1 MSKLVQRLAAMVA
14 MTAVVLGAT
23 IGGVSSMM
31 IHYKPLNE
39 GAETVLTVN
48 GDAVTADEYSGYMLY
63 NMQYYA
69 SMYAQMGLTDLWSN
83 EDMAKSL
90 GASMPEAAEQ
100 QAIYARVV
108 MQKFNELGLKLSY
121 NEQKEMAS
129 VRRNSI
135 ANTTKDAYLNQI
147 AQFGFSDQTYQNF
160 MYISQCYQALND
172 YYFGENGVN
181 TPSDEDI
188 QKYYEDNYIT
198 AKHILITTVDPASGE
213 TKRTDEE
220 AKKEAQSI
228 LDRINAGEDFDTL
241 MNQYSEDTGLSNNPN
256 GYTFTEGQ
264 MVTEFYDGAKA
275 LAEDEVSE
283 LVKSSYGYH
292 IILRL
297 PLDPDGK
304 TLSQDSG
311 TGDYMTLRADAAN
324 ELFNNMLI
332 DWINNAEV
340 EWKGDFGTMD
350 YNELFEE
357 PAAKSANV
365 WMYVAIAAL
374 VVIVALAAVLL
385 GRKKPAETEETGTSE
400 TAEVTTDETEKTET
414 EDVPETPA
422 APETE
427 TEAPA
432 EAEGETKTEEDE

>member
-48 GDAVTADEYSGYMLY
+48 GDAVAADEYSGYMLY

-83 EDMAKSL
+83 KDMAKSL

-147 AQFGFSDQTYQNF
+147 AQVGFSDQTYQNF

-292 IILRL
+292 IIKRVK
-297 PLDPDGK
+297 LDD
-304 TLSQDSG
+304 SQLDNFKSDIVSAISG
-311 TGDYMTLRADAAN
+311 SMD
-324 ELFNNMLI
+324 ELLKQWI
-332 DWINNAEV
+332 DEAQV
-340 EWKGDFGTMD
+340 E
-350 YNELFEE
+350 
-357 PAAKSANV
+357 
-365 WMYVAIAAL
+365 
-374 VVIVALAAVLL
+374 
-385 GRKKPAETEETGTSE
+385 
-400 TAEVTTDETEKTET
+400 TTDLYSSITYENVYDYLPQDVQTLITRPGEESEQSDAQQSDADQSATEQS
-414 EDVPETPA
+414 A
-422 APETE
+422 Q
-427 TEAPA
+427 
-432 EAEGETKTEEDE
+432 

>member
-83 EDMAKSL
+83 KDMAKSL

-283 LVKSSYGYH
+283 LVKSNYGYH
-292 IILRL
+292 IIKRVK
-297 PLDPDGK
+297 LDD
-304 TLSQDSG
+304 SQLDNFKSDIISAISG
-311 TGDYMTLRADAAN
+311 SMD
-324 ELFNNMLI
+324 ELLQQWM
-332 DWINNAEV
+332 DEAQV
-340 EWKGDFGTMD
+340 E
-350 YNELFEE
+350 
-357 PAAKSANV
+357 
-365 WMYVAIAAL
+365 
-374 VVIVALAAVLL
+374 
-385 GRKKPAETEETGTSE
+385 
-400 TAEVTTDETEKTET
+400 TTDLYSTITYENVYDYLPQDVQTLVTRPGEASEQSDAQQSDAQQSDAQQSDAQPSDAEQSATEQS
-414 EDVPETPA
+414 A
-422 APETE
+422 Q
-427 TEAPA
+427 
-432 EAEGETKTEEDE
+432 

>member
-48 GDAVTADEYSGYMLY
+48 GDAVAADEYSGYMLY

-83 EDMAKSL
+83 KDMAKSL

-188 QKYYEDNYIT
+188 HKYYEDNYIT

-264 MVTEFYDGAKA
+264 MLTEFYDGAKA

-292 IILRL
+292 IIKRVK
-297 PLDPDGK
+297 LDE
-304 TLSQDSG
+304 SQLDNFKSDIVSAISG
-311 TGDYMTLRADAAN
+311 SMD
-324 ELFNNMLI
+324 ELLKQWI
-332 DWINNAEV
+332 DEAQV
-340 EWKGDFGTMD
+340 E
-350 YNELFEE
+350 
-357 PAAKSANV
+357 
-365 WMYVAIAAL
+365 
-374 VVIVALAAVLL
+374 
-385 GRKKPAETEETGTSE
+385 
-400 TAEVTTDETEKTET
+400 TTDLYSSITYENVYDYLPQDVQTLITRPGEESEQSDAQQSDADQSATEQS
-414 EDVPETPA
+414 A
-422 APETE
+422 Q
-427 TEAPA
+427 
-432 EAEGETKTEEDE
+432 

>member
-83 EDMAKSL
+83 KDMAKSL

-292 IILRL
+292 IIKRVK
-297 PLDPDGK
+297 LDD
-304 TLSQDSG
+304 SQLDNFKSDIISAISG
-311 TGDYMTLRADAAN
+311 SMD
-324 ELFNNMLI
+324 ELLQQWM
-332 DWINNAEV
+332 DEAQV
-340 EWKGDFGTMD
+340 E
-350 YNELFEE
+350 
-357 PAAKSANV
+357 
-365 WMYVAIAAL
+365 
-374 VVIVALAAVLL
+374 
-385 GRKKPAETEETGTSE
+385 
-400 TAEVTTDETEKTET
+400 TTDLYSTITYENVYDYLPQDVQTLVTRPGEASEQSDAQQSDAEQSATEQS
-414 EDVPETPA
+414 A
-422 APETE
+422 Q
-427 TEAPA
+427 
-432 EAEGETKTEEDE
+432 

>member
-48 GDAVTADEYSGYMLY
+48 GDAVAAEEYSGYMLY

-83 EDMAKSL
+83 KDMAKSL

-135 ANTTKDAYLNQI
+135 ANTGKDAYLNQI

-292 IILRL
+292 IIKRVK
-297 PLDPDGK
+297 LDD
-304 TLSQDSG
+304 SQLDNFKSDIVSAISG
-311 TGDYMTLRADAAN
+311 SMD
-324 ELFNNMLI
+324 ELLQQWM
-332 DWINNAEV
+332 DEAQV
-340 EWKGDFGTMD
+340 E
-350 YNELFEE
+350 
-357 PAAKSANV
+357 
-365 WMYVAIAAL
+365 
-374 VVIVALAAVLL
+374 
-385 GRKKPAETEETGTSE
+385 
-400 TAEVTTDETEKTET
+400 TTDLYSTITYENVYDYLPQDVQTLITRPGEESEQPDAQQSDADQSATEQS
-414 EDVPETPA
+414 A
-422 APETE
+422 Q
-427 TEAPA
+427 
-432 EAEGETKTEEDE
+432 

>member
-83 EDMAKSL
+83 ADMAKSL

-292 IILRL
+292 IIKRVK
-297 PLDPDGK
+297 LDD
-304 TLSQDSG
+304 SQLDNFKSDIISAISG
-311 TGDYMTLRADAAN
+311 SMD
-324 ELFNNMLI
+324 ELLQQWM
-332 DWINNAEV
+332 DEAQV
-340 EWKGDFGTMD
+340 E
-350 YNELFEE
+350 
-357 PAAKSANV
+357 
-365 WMYVAIAAL
+365 
-374 VVIVALAAVLL
+374 
-385 GRKKPAETEETGTSE
+385 
-400 TAEVTTDETEKTET
+400 TTDLYSTITYENVYDYLPQDVQTLVTRPGEESEQSDAQQSATEQS
-414 EDVPETPA
+414 A
-422 APETE
+422 Q
-427 TEAPA
+427 
-432 EAEGETKTEEDE
+432 

>member
-48 GDAVTADEYSGYMLY
+48 GDAVAADEYSGYMLY

-108 MQKFNELGLKLSY
+108 LQKFNELGLKLSY
-121 NEQKEMAS
+121 DDQKEMAS
-129 VRRNSI
+129 IRRNSI
-135 ANTTKDAYLNQI
+135 ANTSKDAYLNQI
-147 AQFGFSDQTYQNF
+147 AQFGFSDQSYQNF

-198 AKHILITTVDPASGE
+198 AKHILIATVDPASGE

-292 IILRL
+292 IIKRVKLDDSQLDNYKSDIVTAISGSMDELLQQWMDEADVETTDAYDNITYENVYDYL
-297 PLDPDGK
+297 PKDVQALVTRPG
-304 TLSQDSG
+304 SDSEQS
-311 TGDYMTLRADAAN
+311 DAAQS
-324 ELFNNMLI
+324 
-332 DWINNAEV
+332 DA
-340 EWKGDFGTMD
+340 DQ
-350 YNELFEE
+350 
-357 PAAKSANV
+357 SA
-365 WMYVAIAAL
+365 
-374 VVIVALAAVLL
+374 
-385 GRKKPAETEETGTSE
+385 TEQS
-400 TAEVTTDETEKTET
+400 AQ
-414 EDVPETPA
+414 
-422 APETE
+422 
-427 TEAPA
+427 
-432 EAEGETKTEEDE
+432 

>member
-48 GDAVTADEYSGYMLY
+48 GDAVAADEYSGYMLY

-83 EDMAKSL
+83 KDMAKSL

-241 MNQYSEDTGLSNNPN
+241 MNQYSEDTGLSNDPN

-264 MVTEFYDGAKA
+264 MLTEFYDGAKA

-292 IILRL
+292 IIKRVK
-297 PLDPDGK
+297 LDD
-304 TLSQDSG
+304 SQFDNFKSDIVSAISG
-311 TGDYMTLRADAAN
+311 SMD
-324 ELFNNMLI
+324 ELLKQWI
-332 DWINNAEV
+332 DEAQV
-340 EWKGDFGTMD
+340 E
-350 YNELFEE
+350 
-357 PAAKSANV
+357 
-365 WMYVAIAAL
+365 
-374 VVIVALAAVLL
+374 
-385 GRKKPAETEETGTSE
+385 
-400 TAEVTTDETEKTET
+400 TTDLYSSITYENVYDYLPQDVQTLITRPGEESEQSDAQQSDADQSATEQS
-414 EDVPETPA
+414 A
-422 APETE
+422 Q
-427 TEAPA
+427 
-432 EAEGETKTEEDE
+432 

>member
-135 ANTTKDAYLNQI
+135 ANTSKDAYLNQI

-228 LDRINAGEDFDTL
+228 LNRINAGEDFDTL

-292 IILRL
+292 IIKRVK
-297 PLDPDGK
+297 LDD
-304 TLSQDSG
+304 SQLDNFKSDIVSAISG
-311 TGDYMTLRADAAN
+311 SMD
-324 ELFNNMLI
+324 ELLKQWI
-332 DWINNAEV
+332 DEAQV
-340 EWKGDFGTMD
+340 E
-350 YNELFEE
+350 
-357 PAAKSANV
+357 
-365 WMYVAIAAL
+365 
-374 VVIVALAAVLL
+374 
-385 GRKKPAETEETGTSE
+385 
-400 TAEVTTDETEKTET
+400 TTDLYSSITYENVYDYLPQDVQTLITRPGEESEQSDAQQSDADQSATEQS
-414 EDVPETPA
+414 A
-422 APETE
+422 Q
-427 TEAPA
+427 
-432 EAEGETKTEEDE
+432 

>member
-83 EDMAKSL
+83 ADMAKSL

-292 IILRL
+292 IIKRVK
-297 PLDPDGK
+297 LDD
-304 TLSQDSG
+304 SQLDNFKSDIISAISG
-311 TGDYMTLRADAAN
+311 SMD
-324 ELFNNMLI
+324 ELLQQWM
-332 DWINNAEV
+332 DEAQV
-340 EWKGDFGTMD
+340 E
-350 YNELFEE
+350 
-357 PAAKSANV
+357 
-365 WMYVAIAAL
+365 
-374 VVIVALAAVLL
+374 
-385 GRKKPAETEETGTSE
+385 
-400 TAEVTTDETEKTET
+400 TTDLYSTITYENVYDYLPQDVQTLVTRPGEASEQSDAQQSDAQPSDAEQSATEQS
-414 EDVPETPA
+414 A
-422 APETE
+422 Q
-427 TEAPA
+427 
-432 EAEGETKTEEDE
+432 

>member
-69 SMYAQMGLTDLWSN
+69 SMYAQMGLTDLWAN

-292 IILRL
+292 IIKRVK
-297 PLDPDGK
+297 LDD
-304 TLSQDSG
+304 SQLDNFKSDIISAISG
-311 TGDYMTLRADAAN
+311 SMD
-324 ELFNNMLI
+324 ELLQQWM
-332 DWINNAEV
+332 DEAQV
-340 EWKGDFGTMD
+340 E
-350 YNELFEE
+350 
-357 PAAKSANV
+357 
-365 WMYVAIAAL
+365 
-374 VVIVALAAVLL
+374 
-385 GRKKPAETEETGTSE
+385 
-400 TAEVTTDETEKTET
+400 TTDLYSTITYENVYDYLPQDVQTLVTRPGEASEQSDAQQSDAQQSDAQPSDAEQSATEQS
-414 EDVPETPA
+414 A
-422 APETE
+422 Q
-427 TEAPA
+427 
-432 EAEGETKTEEDE
+432 

>member
-135 ANTTKDAYLNQI
+135 ANTSQDAYLNQI

-181 TPSDEDI
+181 TPSEEDI
-188 QKYYEDNYIT
+188 QKYFEDNYIT

-292 IILRL
+292 IIKRVK
-297 PLDPDGK
+297 LDD
-304 TLSQDSG
+304 SQLDNFKSDIVSAISG
-311 TGDYMTLRADAAN
+311 SMD
-324 ELFNNMLI
+324 ELLQQWM
-332 DWINNAEV
+332 DEAQV
-340 EWKGDFGTMD
+340 E
-350 YNELFEE
+350 
-357 PAAKSANV
+357 
-365 WMYVAIAAL
+365 
-374 VVIVALAAVLL
+374 
-385 GRKKPAETEETGTSE
+385 
-400 TAEVTTDETEKTET
+400 TTDLYSTITYENVYDYLPQDVQTLITRPGEESEQSDAQQSDADQSATEQS
-414 EDVPETPA
+414 A
-422 APETE
+422 Q
-427 TEAPA
+427 
-432 EAEGETKTEEDE
+432 

>member
-83 EDMAKSL
+83 KDMAKSL

-292 IILRL
+292 IIKRIK
-297 PLDPDGK
+297 LDE
-304 TLSQDSG
+304 SQLDNFKSDIVSAISG
-311 TGDYMTLRADAAN
+311 SMDKL
-324 ELFNNMLI
+324 LQQWI
-332 DWINNAEV
+332 DEAQV
-340 EWKGDFGTMD
+340 E
-350 YNELFEE
+350 
-357 PAAKSANV
+357 
-365 WMYVAIAAL
+365 
-374 VVIVALAAVLL
+374 
-385 GRKKPAETEETGTSE
+385 
-400 TAEVTTDETEKTET
+400 TTDLYSTITYENVYDYLPKDVQTLITRPGEESEQSDAQPSDADQSATEQS
-414 EDVPETPA
+414 A
-422 APETE
+422 Q
-427 TEAPA
+427 
-432 EAEGETKTEEDE
+432 

>member
-48 GDAVTADEYSGYMLY
+48 GDAVAADEYSGYMLY

-83 EDMAKSL
+83 KDMAKSL

-264 MVTEFYDGAKA
+264 MLTEFYDGAKA

-292 IILRL
+292 IIKRIK
-297 PLDPDGK
+297 LDD
-304 TLSQDSG
+304 SQLDNFKSDIVSAISG
-311 TGDYMTLRADAAN
+311 SMD
-324 ELFNNMLI
+324 ELLQQWM
-332 DWINNAEV
+332 DEAQV
-340 EWKGDFGTMD
+340 E
-350 YNELFEE
+350 
-357 PAAKSANV
+357 
-365 WMYVAIAAL
+365 
-374 VVIVALAAVLL
+374 
-385 GRKKPAETEETGTSE
+385 
-400 TAEVTTDETEKTET
+400 TTDLYSTITYENVYDYLPQDVQTLVTRPGEASEQSDAQPSDADQSATEQS
-414 EDVPETPA
+414 A
-422 APETE
+422 Q
-427 TEAPA
+427 
-432 EAEGETKTEEDE
+432 

>member
-83 EDMAKSL
+83 ADMAKSL

-292 IILRL
+292 IIKRVK
-297 PLDPDGK
+297 LDD
-304 TLSQDSG
+304 SQLDNFKSDIVSAISG
-311 TGDYMTLRADAAN
+311 SMD
-324 ELFNNMLI
+324 ELLQQWM
-332 DWINNAEV
+332 DEAQV
-340 EWKGDFGTMD
+340 E
-350 YNELFEE
+350 
-357 PAAKSANV
+357 
-365 WMYVAIAAL
+365 
-374 VVIVALAAVLL
+374 
-385 GRKKPAETEETGTSE
+385 
-400 TAEVTTDETEKTET
+400 TTDLYSTITYENVYDYLPQDVQTLVTRPGEASEQSDAQPSDAGQSATEQS
-414 EDVPETPA
+414 A
-422 APETE
+422 Q
-427 TEAPA
+427 
-432 EAEGETKTEEDE
+432 

>member
-83 EDMAKSL
+83 KDMAKSL

-292 IILRL
+292 IIKRVK
-297 PLDPDGK
+297 LDE
-304 TLSQDSG
+304 SQLDNFKSDIVSAISG
-311 TGDYMTLRADAAN
+311 SMD
-324 ELFNNMLI
+324 ELLKQWI
-332 DWINNAEV
+332 DEAQV
-340 EWKGDFGTMD
+340 E
-350 YNELFEE
+350 
-357 PAAKSANV
+357 
-365 WMYVAIAAL
+365 
-374 VVIVALAAVLL
+374 
-385 GRKKPAETEETGTSE
+385 
-400 TAEVTTDETEKTET
+400 TTDLYSSITYENVYDYLPQDVQTLITRPGEESEQSDAQQSDADQSATEQS
-414 EDVPETPA
+414 A
-422 APETE
+422 Q
-427 TEAPA
+427 
-432 EAEGETKTEEDE
+432 

>member
-292 IILRL
+292 IIKRVK
-297 PLDPDGK
+297 LDD
-304 TLSQDSG
+304 SQLDNFKSDIISAISG
-311 TGDYMTLRADAAN
+311 SMD
-324 ELFNNMLI
+324 ELLQQWM
-332 DWINNAEV
+332 DEAQV
-340 EWKGDFGTMD
+340 E
-350 YNELFEE
+350 
-357 PAAKSANV
+357 
-365 WMYVAIAAL
+365 
-374 VVIVALAAVLL
+374 
-385 GRKKPAETEETGTSE
+385 
-400 TAEVTTDETEKTET
+400 TTDLYSTITYENVYDYLPQDVQTLVTRPGEASEQSDAQQSDAQQSDAQPSYAEQSATEQS
-414 EDVPETPA
+414 A
-422 APETE
+422 Q
-427 TEAPA
+427 
-432 EAEGETKTEEDE
+432 

>member
-48 GDAVTADEYSGYMLY
+48 GDAVAADEYSGYMLY

-83 EDMAKSL
+83 KDMAKSL

-256 GYTFTEGQ
+256 GYTLTEGQ

-292 IILRL
+292 IIKRVK
-297 PLDPDGK
+297 LDD
-304 TLSQDSG
+304 SQLDNFKSDIVSAISG
-311 TGDYMTLRADAAN
+311 SMD
-324 ELFNNMLI
+324 ELLKQWI
-332 DWINNAEV
+332 DEAQV
-340 EWKGDFGTMD
+340 E
-350 YNELFEE
+350 
-357 PAAKSANV
+357 
-365 WMYVAIAAL
+365 
-374 VVIVALAAVLL
+374 
-385 GRKKPAETEETGTSE
+385 
-400 TAEVTTDETEKTET
+400 TTDLYSSITYENVYDYLPQDVQTLITRPGEESEQSDAQQSDADQSATEQS
-414 EDVPETPA
+414 A
-422 APETE
+422 Q
-427 TEAPA
+427 
-432 EAEGETKTEEDE
+432 

>member
-135 ANTTKDAYLNQI
+135 ANTSKDAYLNQI

-292 IILRL
+292 IIKRIK
-297 PLDPDGK
+297 LDD
-304 TLSQDSG
+304 SQLDNFKSDIVSAISG
-311 TGDYMTLRADAAN
+311 SMD
-324 ELFNNMLI
+324 ELLQQWI
-332 DWINNAEV
+332 DEAQV
-340 EWKGDFGTMD
+340 E
-350 YNELFEE
+350 
-357 PAAKSANV
+357 
-365 WMYVAIAAL
+365 
-374 VVIVALAAVLL
+374 
-385 GRKKPAETEETGTSE
+385 
-400 TAEVTTDETEKTET
+400 TTDLYSTITYENVYDYLPKDVQTLITRPGEESEQSDAQPSDADQSATEQS
-414 EDVPETPA
+414 A
-422 APETE
+422 Q
-427 TEAPA
+427 
-432 EAEGETKTEEDE
+432 

>member
-283 LVKSSYGYH
+283 LVKSNYGYH
-292 IILRL
+292 IIKRVK
-297 PLDPDGK
+297 LDE
-304 TLSQDSG
+304 SQLDNFKSDIVSAISG
-311 TGDYMTLRADAAN
+311 SMDKLLQQWMDEAQ
-324 ELFNNMLI
+324 
-332 DWINNAEV
+332 V
-340 EWKGDFGTMD
+340 E
-350 YNELFEE
+350 
-357 PAAKSANV
+357 
-365 WMYVAIAAL
+365 
-374 VVIVALAAVLL
+374 
-385 GRKKPAETEETGTSE
+385 
-400 TAEVTTDETEKTET
+400 TTDLYSTITYENVYDYLPQDVQTLVTRPGEASEPSDAQPSDADQSATEQS
-414 EDVPETPA
+414 A
-422 APETE
+422 Q
-427 TEAPA
+427 
-432 EAEGETKTEEDE
+432 

>member
-283 LVKSSYGYH
+283 LVKSNYGYH
-292 IILRL
+292 IIKRVK
-297 PLDPDGK
+297 LDD
-304 TLSQDSG
+304 SQLDNFKSDNISAISG
-311 TGDYMTLRADAAN
+311 SMD
-324 ELFNNMLI
+324 ELLQQWM
-332 DWINNAEV
+332 DEAQV
-340 EWKGDFGTMD
+340 E
-350 YNELFEE
+350 
-357 PAAKSANV
+357 
-365 WMYVAIAAL
+365 
-374 VVIVALAAVLL
+374 
-385 GRKKPAETEETGTSE
+385 
-400 TAEVTTDETEKTET
+400 TTDLYSTITYENVYDYLPQDVQTLVTRPGEASEQSDAQQSDAQPSDAEQSATEQS
-414 EDVPETPA
+414 A
-422 APETE
+422 Q
-427 TEAPA
+427 
-432 EAEGETKTEEDE
+432 

>member
-292 IILRL
+292 IIKRVK
-297 PLDPDGK
+297 LDD
-304 TLSQDSG
+304 SQLDNFKSNIISAISG
-311 TGDYMTLRADAAN
+311 SMD
-324 ELFNNMLI
+324 ELLQQWM
-332 DWINNAEV
+332 DEAQV
-340 EWKGDFGTMD
+340 E
-350 YNELFEE
+350 
-357 PAAKSANV
+357 
-365 WMYVAIAAL
+365 
-374 VVIVALAAVLL
+374 
-385 GRKKPAETEETGTSE
+385 
-400 TAEVTTDETEKTET
+400 TTDLYSTITYENVYDYLPQDVQTLVTRPGEASEQSDAQQSDAQQSDAQPSDAEQSATEQS
-414 EDVPETPA
+414 A
-422 APETE
+422 Q
-427 TEAPA
+427 
-432 EAEGETKTEEDE
+432 

>member
-83 EDMAKSL
+83 ADMAKSL

-283 LVKSSYGYH
+283 LVKSNYGYH
-292 IILRL
+292 IIKRVK
-297 PLDPDGK
+297 LDD
-304 TLSQDSG
+304 SQLDNFKSDIISAISG
-311 TGDYMTLRADAAN
+311 SMD
-324 ELFNNMLI
+324 ELLQQWM
-332 DWINNAEV
+332 DEAQV
-340 EWKGDFGTMD
+340 E
-350 YNELFEE
+350 
-357 PAAKSANV
+357 
-365 WMYVAIAAL
+365 
-374 VVIVALAAVLL
+374 
-385 GRKKPAETEETGTSE
+385 
-400 TAEVTTDETEKTET
+400 TTDLYSTITYENVYDYLPQDVQTLVTRPGEASEQSDAQQSDAQPSDAQPSDAEQSATEQS
-414 EDVPETPA
+414 A
-422 APETE
+422 Q
-427 TEAPA
+427 
-432 EAEGETKTEEDE
+432 

>member
-283 LVKSSYGYH
+283 LVKSNYGYH
-292 IILRL
+292 IIKRVK
-297 PLDPDGK
+297 LDD
-304 TLSQDSG
+304 SQLDNFKSDIISAISG
-311 TGDYMTLRADAAN
+311 SMD
-324 ELFNNMLI
+324 ELLQQWM
-332 DWINNAEV
+332 DEAQV
-340 EWKGDFGTMD
+340 E
-350 YNELFEE
+350 
-357 PAAKSANV
+357 
-365 WMYVAIAAL
+365 
-374 VVIVALAAVLL
+374 
-385 GRKKPAETEETGTSE
+385 
-400 TAEVTTDETEKTET
+400 TTDLYSTITYENVYDYLPQDVQTLVTRPGEASEQSDAQPSDAQPSDAEQSATEQS
-414 EDVPETPA
+414 A
-422 APETE
+422 Q
-427 TEAPA
+427 
-432 EAEGETKTEEDE
+432 

>member
-283 LVKSSYGYH
+283 LVKSNYGYH
-292 IILRL
+292 IIKRIK
-297 PLDPDGK
+297 LDE
-304 TLSQDSG
+304 SQLDNFKSDIISAISG
-311 TGDYMTLRADAAN
+311 SMDKLLQQWMDEAQ
-324 ELFNNMLI
+324 
-332 DWINNAEV
+332 V
-340 EWKGDFGTMD
+340 E
-350 YNELFEE
+350 
-357 PAAKSANV
+357 
-365 WMYVAIAAL
+365 
-374 VVIVALAAVLL
+374 
-385 GRKKPAETEETGTSE
+385 
-400 TAEVTTDETEKTET
+400 TTDLYSTITYENVYDYLPQDVQTLVTRPGEASEQSDAQSSDADQSATEQS
-414 EDVPETPA
+414 A
-422 APETE
+422 Q
-427 TEAPA
+427 
-432 EAEGETKTEEDE
+432 

>member
-283 LVKSSYGYH
+283 LVKSNYGYH
-292 IILRL
+292 IIKRVK
-297 PLDPDGK
+297 LDD
-304 TLSQDSG
+304 SQLDNFKSDIISAISG
-311 TGDYMTLRADAAN
+311 SMD
-324 ELFNNMLI
+324 ELLQQWM
-332 DWINNAEV
+332 DEAQV
-340 EWKGDFGTMD
+340 E
-350 YNELFEE
+350 
-357 PAAKSANV
+357 
-365 WMYVAIAAL
+365 
-374 VVIVALAAVLL
+374 
-385 GRKKPAETEETGTSE
+385 
-400 TAEVTTDETEKTET
+400 TTDLYSTITYENVYDYLPQDVQTLVTRPGEASGQSDAQQSDAQPSDAEQSATEQS
-414 EDVPETPA
+414 A
-422 APETE
+422 Q
-427 TEAPA
+427 
-432 EAEGETKTEEDE
+432 

>member
-83 EDMAKSL
+83 KDMAKSL

-283 LVKSSYGYH
+283 LVKSNYGYH
-292 IILRL
+292 IIKRVK
-297 PLDPDGK
+297 LDD
-304 TLSQDSG
+304 SQLDNFKSDIISAISG
-311 TGDYMTLRADAAN
+311 SMDKLLQQWMDEAQ
-324 ELFNNMLI
+324 
-332 DWINNAEV
+332 V
-340 EWKGDFGTMD
+340 E
-350 YNELFEE
+350 
-357 PAAKSANV
+357 
-365 WMYVAIAAL
+365 
-374 VVIVALAAVLL
+374 
-385 GRKKPAETEETGTSE
+385 
-400 TAEVTTDETEKTET
+400 TTDLYSTITYENVYDYLPQDVQTLVTRPGEASEQSDAQQSDAQQSDAEQSATEQS
-414 EDVPETPA
+414 A
-422 APETE
+422 Q
-427 TEAPA
+427 
-432 EAEGETKTEEDE
+432 

>member
-48 GDAVTADEYSGYMLY
+48 GDAVAADEYSGYMLY

-83 EDMAKSL
+83 KDMAKSL

-198 AKHILITTVDPASGE
+198 AKHILITTVDPACPTTRTATPSPRVRWSPSSTTVRRLWLRTRFPSSSRAATATISSSASSWTTASSTTSRATSSPRSPARWTSCSSSG
-213 TKRTDEE
+213 
-220 AKKEAQSI
+220 
-228 LDRINAGEDFDTL
+228 
-241 MNQYSEDTGLSNNPN
+241 
-256 GYTFTEGQ
+256 
-264 MVTEFYDGAKA
+264 
-275 LAEDEVSE
+275 
-283 LVKSSYGYH
+283 
-292 IILRL
+292 
-297 PLDPDGK
+297 
-304 TLSQDSG
+304 
-311 TGDYMTLRADAAN
+311 
-324 ELFNNMLI
+324 
-332 DWINNAEV
+332 
-340 EWKGDFGTMD
+340 
-350 YNELFEE
+350 
-357 PAAKSANV
+357 
-365 WMYVAIAAL
+365 
-374 VVIVALAAVLL
+374 
-385 GRKKPAETEETGTSE
+385 
-400 TAEVTTDETEKTET
+400 
-414 EDVPETPA
+414 
-422 APETE
+422 
-427 TEAPA
+427 
-432 EAEGETKTEEDE
+432 

>member
-292 IILRL
+292 IIKRVK
-297 PLDPDGK
+297 LDD
-304 TLSQDSG
+304 SQLDNFKSDIISAISG
-311 TGDYMTLRADAAN
+311 SMD
-324 ELFNNMLI
+324 ELLQQWM
-332 DWINNAEV
+332 DEAQV
-340 EWKGDFGTMD
+340 E
-350 YNELFEE
+350 
-357 PAAKSANV
+357 
-365 WMYVAIAAL
+365 
-374 VVIVALAAVLL
+374 
-385 GRKKPAETEETGTSE
+385 
-400 TAEVTTDETEKTET
+400 TTDLYSTITYENVYDYLPQDVQTLVTRPGEASEQSDAQQSDAQPSDAEQSATEQS
-414 EDVPETPA
+414 A
-422 APETE
+422 Q
-427 TEAPA
+427 
-432 EAEGETKTEEDE
+432 

>member
-283 LVKSSYGYH
+283 LVKSNYGYH
-292 IILRL
+292 IIKRVK
-297 PLDPDGK
+297 LDD
-304 TLSQDSG
+304 SQLDNFKSDIISAISG
-311 TGDYMTLRADAAN
+311 SMD
-324 ELFNNMLI
+324 ELLQQWM
-332 DWINNAEV
+332 DEAQV
-340 EWKGDFGTMD
+340 E
-350 YNELFEE
+350 
-357 PAAKSANV
+357 
-365 WMYVAIAAL
+365 
-374 VVIVALAAVLL
+374 
-385 GRKKPAETEETGTSE
+385 
-400 TAEVTTDETEKTET
+400 TTDLYSTITYENVYDYLPQDVQTLVTRPGEASEQSDAQQSDAQQSDAQQSDAQPSDAQPSDAEQSATEQS
-414 EDVPETPA
+414 A
-422 APETE
+422 Q
-427 TEAPA
+427 
-432 EAEGETKTEEDE
+432 

>member
-292 IILRL
+292 IIKRIK
-297 PLDPDGK
+297 LDE
-304 TLSQDSG
+304 SQLDNFKSDIVSAISG
-311 TGDYMTLRADAAN
+311 SMDKL
-324 ELFNNMLI
+324 LQQWI
-332 DWINNAEV
+332 DEAQV
-340 EWKGDFGTMD
+340 E
-350 YNELFEE
+350 
-357 PAAKSANV
+357 
-365 WMYVAIAAL
+365 
-374 VVIVALAAVLL
+374 
-385 GRKKPAETEETGTSE
+385 
-400 TAEVTTDETEKTET
+400 TTDLYSTITYENVYDYLPKDVQTLITRPGEESEQSDAQPSDADQSATEQS
-414 EDVPETPA
+414 A
-422 APETE
+422 Q
-427 TEAPA
+427 
-432 EAEGETKTEEDE
+432 

>member
-172 YYFGENGVN
+172 YYFDENGVN

-292 IILRL
+292 IIKRVK
-297 PLDPDGK
+297 LDD
-304 TLSQDSG
+304 SQLDNFKSDIISAISG
-311 TGDYMTLRADAAN
+311 SMD
-324 ELFNNMLI
+324 ELLQQWM
-332 DWINNAEV
+332 DEAQV
-340 EWKGDFGTMD
+340 E
-350 YNELFEE
+350 
-357 PAAKSANV
+357 
-365 WMYVAIAAL
+365 
-374 VVIVALAAVLL
+374 
-385 GRKKPAETEETGTSE
+385 
-400 TAEVTTDETEKTET
+400 TTDLYSTITYENVYDYLPQDVQTLVTRPGEASEQSDAQQSDAQPSDADQSATEQS
-414 EDVPETPA
+414 A
-422 APETE
+422 Q
-427 TEAPA
+427 
-432 EAEGETKTEEDE
+432 

>member
-83 EDMAKSL
+83 KDMAKSL

-283 LVKSSYGYH
+283 LVKSNYGYH
-292 IILRL
+292 IIKRVK
-297 PLDPDGK
+297 LDD
-304 TLSQDSG
+304 SQLDNFKSDIISAISG
-311 TGDYMTLRADAAN
+311 SMD
-324 ELFNNMLI
+324 ELLQQWM
-332 DWINNAEV
+332 DEAQV
-340 EWKGDFGTMD
+340 E
-350 YNELFEE
+350 
-357 PAAKSANV
+357 
-365 WMYVAIAAL
+365 
-374 VVIVALAAVLL
+374 
-385 GRKKPAETEETGTSE
+385 
-400 TAEVTTDETEKTET
+400 TTDLYSTITYENVYDYLPQDVQTLVTRPGEESEQSDAQPSDAQQSATEQS
-414 EDVPETPA
+414 A
-422 APETE
+422 Q
-427 TEAPA
+427 
-432 EAEGETKTEEDE
+432 

>member
-69 SMYAQMGLTDLWSN
+69 SMYAQMGLSDLWSN

-135 ANTTKDAYLNQI
+135 ANTSKDAYLNQI

-292 IILRL
+292 IIKRVK
-297 PLDPDGK
+297 LDD
-304 TLSQDSG
+304 SQLDNFKSDIVSAISG
-311 TGDYMTLRADAAN
+311 SMD
-324 ELFNNMLI
+324 ELLQQWI
-332 DWINNAEV
+332 DEAQV
-340 EWKGDFGTMD
+340 E
-350 YNELFEE
+350 
-357 PAAKSANV
+357 
-365 WMYVAIAAL
+365 
-374 VVIVALAAVLL
+374 
-385 GRKKPAETEETGTSE
+385 
-400 TAEVTTDETEKTET
+400 TTDLYSTITYENVYDYLPKDVQTLITRPGEASEQSDAQQSDAEQSATEQS
-414 EDVPETPA
+414 A
-422 APETE
+422 Q
-427 TEAPA
+427 
-432 EAEGETKTEEDE
+432 

>member
-1 MSKLVQRLAAMVA
+1 MSKLGQRLAAMVA

-83 EDMAKSL
+83 KDMAKSL

-292 IILRL
+292 IIKRVK
-297 PLDPDGK
+297 LDD
-304 TLSQDSG
+304 SQLDNFKSDIISAISG
-311 TGDYMTLRADAAN
+311 SMD
-324 ELFNNMLI
+324 ELLQQWM
-332 DWINNAEV
+332 DEAQV
-340 EWKGDFGTMD
+340 E
-350 YNELFEE
+350 
-357 PAAKSANV
+357 
-365 WMYVAIAAL
+365 
-374 VVIVALAAVLL
+374 
-385 GRKKPAETEETGTSE
+385 
-400 TAEVTTDETEKTET
+400 TTDLYSTITYENVYDYLPQDVQTLVTRPGEESEQSDAQPSDADQSATEQS
-414 EDVPETPA
+414 A
-422 APETE
+422 Q
-427 TEAPA
+427 
-432 EAEGETKTEEDE
+432 

>member
-31 IHYKPLNE
+31 IHYTPLNE

-48 GDAVTADEYSGYMLY
+48 GDAVAADEYSGYMLY

-135 ANTTKDAYLNQI
+135 ANTGKDAYLNQI

-292 IILRL
+292 IIKRVK
-297 PLDPDGK
+297 LDD
-304 TLSQDSG
+304 SQLDNFKSDIVSAISG
-311 TGDYMTLRADAAN
+311 SMD
-324 ELFNNMLI
+324 ELLKQWI
-332 DWINNAEV
+332 DEAQV
-340 EWKGDFGTMD
+340 E
-350 YNELFEE
+350 
-357 PAAKSANV
+357 
-365 WMYVAIAAL
+365 
-374 VVIVALAAVLL
+374 
-385 GRKKPAETEETGTSE
+385 
-400 TAEVTTDETEKTET
+400 TTDLYSSITYENVYDYLPQDVQTLITRPGEESEQSDAQQSDADQSATEQS
-414 EDVPETPA
+414 A
-422 APETE
+422 Q
-427 TEAPA
+427 
-432 EAEGETKTEEDE
+432 

>member
-48 GDAVTADEYSGYMLY
+48 GDAVAADEYSGYMLY

-83 EDMAKSL
+83 KDMAKSL

-264 MVTEFYDGAKA
+264 MLTEFYDGAKA

-292 IILRL
+292 IIKRVK
-297 PLDPDGK
+297 LDD
-304 TLSQDSG
+304 SQLDNFKSDIVSAISG
-311 TGDYMTLRADAAN
+311 SMD
-324 ELFNNMLI
+324 ELLKQWI
-332 DWINNAEV
+332 DEAQV
-340 EWKGDFGTMD
+340 E
-350 YNELFEE
+350 
-357 PAAKSANV
+357 
-365 WMYVAIAAL
+365 
-374 VVIVALAAVLL
+374 
-385 GRKKPAETEETGTSE
+385 
-400 TAEVTTDETEKTET
+400 TTDLYSSITYENVYDYLPQDVQTLITRPGEESEQSDAQPSDADQSATEQS
-414 EDVPETPA
+414 A
-422 APETE
+422 Q
-427 TEAPA
+427 
-432 EAEGETKTEEDE
+432 

>member
-48 GDAVTADEYSGYMLY
+48 GDAVAADEYSGYMLY

-83 EDMAKSL
+83 KDMAKSL

-256 GYTFTEGQ
+256 GYAFTEGQ
-264 MVTEFYDGAKA
+264 MLPEFYDGAKA

-292 IILRL
+292 IIKRVK
-297 PLDPDGK
+297 LDD
-304 TLSQDSG
+304 SQFDNFKSDIVSAISG
-311 TGDYMTLRADAAN
+311 SMD
-324 ELFNNMLI
+324 ELLKQWI
-332 DWINNAEV
+332 DEAQV
-340 EWKGDFGTMD
+340 E
-350 YNELFEE
+350 
-357 PAAKSANV
+357 
-365 WMYVAIAAL
+365 
-374 VVIVALAAVLL
+374 
-385 GRKKPAETEETGTSE
+385 
-400 TAEVTTDETEKTET
+400 TTDLYSSITYENVYDYLPQDVQTLITRPGEESEQSDAQQSDADQSATEQS
-414 EDVPETPA
+414 A
-422 APETE
+422 Q
-427 TEAPA
+427 
-432 EAEGETKTEEDE
+432 

>member
-135 ANTTKDAYLNQI
+135 ANTSKDAYLNQI

-292 IILRL
+292 IIKRVK
-297 PLDPDGK
+297 LDD
-304 TLSQDSG
+304 SQLDNFKSDIVSAISG
-311 TGDYMTLRADAAN
+311 SMD
-324 ELFNNMLI
+324 ELLQQWI
-332 DWINNAEV
+332 DEAQV
-340 EWKGDFGTMD
+340 E
-350 YNELFEE
+350 
-357 PAAKSANV
+357 
-365 WMYVAIAAL
+365 
-374 VVIVALAAVLL
+374 
-385 GRKKPAETEETGTSE
+385 
-400 TAEVTTDETEKTET
+400 TTDLYSTITYENVYDYLPQDVQTLVTRPGEESEQSGAQPSDADQSATEQS
-414 EDVPETPA
+414 A
-422 APETE
+422 Q
-427 TEAPA
+427 
-432 EAEGETKTEEDE
+432 

>member
-14 MTAVVLGAT
+14 MTAVVMGAT

-48 GDAVTADEYSGYMLY
+48 GDAVAADEYSGYMLY

-108 MQKFNELGLKLSY
+108 MQKFNELGLKLGY
-121 NEQKEMAS
+121 NEQKEMAEI
-129 VRRNSI
+129 RRNSI
-135 ANTTKDAYLNQI
+135 DNTSKDAYLNQI
-147 AQFGFSDQTYQNF
+147 AQFGFSDQSYQNF

-198 AKHILITTVDPASGE
+198 AKHILISTVDPASGE

-228 LDRINAGEDFDTL
+228 LDRIKAGEDFDTL
-241 MNQYSEDTGLSNNPN
+241 MNEYSEDTGLSNNPN

-283 LVKSSYGYH
+283 LVKSDYGYH
-292 IILRL
+292 IIKRVKLDDSQLDNYKSDIVSAISGSMDELLQQWMDEAQVETTDLYSTITYENVYDYL
-297 PLDPDGK
+297 P
-304 TLSQDSG
+304 QDVQSLVTRPG
-311 TGDYMTLRADAAN
+311 SDAAQ
-324 ELFNNMLI
+324 
-332 DWINNAEV
+332 
-340 EWKGDFGTMD
+340 
-350 YNELFEE
+350 
-357 PAAKSANV
+357 
-365 WMYVAIAAL
+365 
-374 VVIVALAAVLL
+374 
-385 GRKKPAETEETGTSE
+385 
-400 TAEVTTDETEKTET
+400 TTDEQSADQSATEQSG
-414 EDVPETPA
+414 A
-422 APETE
+422 Q
-427 TEAPA
+427 
-432 EAEGETKTEEDE
+432 